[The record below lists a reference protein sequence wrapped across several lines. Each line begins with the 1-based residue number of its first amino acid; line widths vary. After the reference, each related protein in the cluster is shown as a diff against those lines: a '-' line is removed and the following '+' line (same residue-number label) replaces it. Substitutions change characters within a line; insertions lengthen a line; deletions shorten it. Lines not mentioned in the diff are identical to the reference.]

1 MRLTLLEITFLKR
14 KREERRFV
22 DLRIILILRCGNEF
36 LKQFLNFRFK
46 LDDNVPWYGS
56 TIKSSFLGTLGIT
69 LLKCQLVNSYMF
81 FFLSGFSFMDTDDL
95 QDSRGR
101 GGTIFC
107 SIIPLPPA
115 YKHSDTYLQL
125 CIWNDISHMFN
136 HNACIYQTATQ
147 WEIRWDT
154 AFICLIA
161 YVYTL
166 NKNLM
171 AIYNFAVTSLFF
183 AVLGCLGLF
192 LHFDVSFI
200 YYFL

>member
-56 TIKSSFLGTLGIT
+56 TIKSFFLGTLGIT

-101 GGTIFC
+101 GGQFFV
-107 SIIPLPPA
+107 PLYHFHPLTNIQTLICNFACEMA
-115 YKHSDTYLQL
+115 Y
-125 CIWNDISHMFN
+125 
-136 HNACIYQTATQ
+136 
-147 WEIRWDT
+147 R
-154 AFICLIA
+154 ICLITMLVFTRLLLDERFDEILLL
-161 YVYTL
+161 YVW
-166 NKNLM
+166 
-171 AIYNFAVTSLFF
+171 
-183 AVLGCLGLF
+183 
-192 LHFDVSFI
+192 
-200 YYFL
+200 